1 LLRAAFP
8 DLTVSIEEVLTDGDL
23 VAVRYTR
30 TGTHQ
35 GEYLGI
41 PATGVA
47 ASWTG
52 INVYRIEC
60 GRIAESWNET
70 DNLELLR
77 QLGAMPAGQ
86 SSTTAAAGTPP
97 ALGAS
102 PAAVSCPTTTEDENG
117 AIARQW
123 EEEVLG
129 QGNLDLA
136 NDLLA
141 DDFAHDGAIGA
152 EAASREERIQRVVDF
167 RTAFPDL
174 SVTVEEVLTED
185 DLVVVR
191 YTNTATHQ
199 GEYAGI
205 APTGREVAWTGIIVF
220 RIECGRIIETWS
232 ESDRL
237 GLIQQL
243 ENSAEPAMPEATPAS

>member
-1 LLRAAFP
+1 
-8 DLTVSIEEVLTDGDL
+8 
-23 VAVRYTR
+23 
-30 TGTHQ
+30 
-35 GEYLGI
+35 
-41 PATGVA
+41 
-47 ASWTG
+47 
-52 INVYRIEC
+52 
-60 GRIAESWNET
+60 
-70 DNLELLR
+70 
-77 QLGAMPAGQ
+77 MPAEQ

-102 PAAVSCPTTTEDENG
+102 PATVSCPTTTEDENG

-141 DDFAHDGAIGA
+141 DDFAHDGAVGA
-152 EAASREERIQRVVDF
+152 EAASREERIRRVVDF
-167 RTAFPDL
+167 RAAFDL
-174 SVTVEEVLTED
+174 SVTVEEVLTDD

-220 RIECGRIIETWS
+220 RIECGRIIETWA
-232 ESDRL
+232 EWDRL
-237 GLIQQL
+237 GLLQQL
-243 ENSAEPAMPEATPAS
+243 QTNPGPATPEATPVS